1 MERRSF
7 RTEWKNLMTQ
17 PTFNRGL
24 QPEFVEALN
33 ELYDRPVSWWRRL
46 VDDRDLFL
54 AVRGNYVNVYY
65 LGCSLLRLKS
75 QTKGVVGEVHY
86 KYLLRP
92 TLSTSEYIR
101 IRDGRPESLPPVEHM
116 FTGSLVDLDALKT
129 AARPYAGLEKAGV
142 HDVVLS
148 NWNVVDVEI
157 AFATGESDESETSV
171 PRVDFAVL
179 QQRNRHVE
187 LVFFEA
193 KHFTNSELRAGGCA
207 DPKVVGQID
216 GYAALLRDR
225 HDEIVDSYR
234 AVCDNLLNLRGLP
247 ERHPGA
253 SRDAQEHRQWLDAV
267 DGQRGTSAG
276 RLRVRRRP
284 TRRRALEGTSR
295 QAEGQAWGSRAL
307 EGKRQGVHPRNIQVV
322 KAKPDYVQGSG
333 RGRQLPGS
341 SHVGGP
347 PR

>member
-1 MERRSF
+1 
-7 RTEWKNLMTQ
+7 MTQ

-247 ERHPGA
+247 ERHPERHEMLRSIVSGSTPLMVNVEPRLVVFGFDA
-253 SRDAQEHRQWLDAV
+253 DQRDGEHWKAHRDKLRDRLGDRV
-267 DGQRGTSAG
+267 LLRGNAKG
-276 RLRVRRRP
+276 F
-284 TRRRALEGTSR
+284 TRGIST
-295 QAEGQAWGSRAL
+295 
-307 EGKRQGVHPRNIQVV
+307 
-322 KAKPDYVQGSG
+322 
-333 RGRQLPGS
+333 
-341 SHVGGP
+341 
-347 PR
+347 

>member
-7 RTEWKNLMTQ
+7 RMEWKNLMTQ

-24 QPEFVEALN
+24 QLEFVEALN

-75 QTKGVVGEVHY
+75 QAKGVVGEVHY

-92 TLSTSEYIR
+92 TLATSEYIR

-116 FTGSLVDLDALKT
+116 FTESLVDLDALKT

-142 HDVVLS
+142 HEVVLS

-157 AFATGESDESETSV
+157 AFATGESDESETSA

-193 KHFTNSELRAGGCA
+193 KNFTNTELRAAGCA

-247 ERHPGA
+247 ERHPERHAMLRGIVNGSA
-253 SRDAQEHRQWLDAV
+253 PLMVNVEPRLVVFGFDADQRDGEHWKAHRDKLKDRLGDRV
-267 DGQRGTSAG
+267 LLRGNAKG
-276 RLRVRRRP
+276 F
-284 TRRRALEGTSR
+284 TRGIST
-295 QAEGQAWGSRAL
+295 
-307 EGKRQGVHPRNIQVV
+307 
-322 KAKPDYVQGSG
+322 
-333 RGRQLPGS
+333 
-341 SHVGGP
+341 
-347 PR
+347 